1 MTSALQQDSEI
12 LLYFIFMQLLFATG
26 GESSEMSV
34 LLAGE
39 REGTN
44 TVWQRGT
51 PHLAPHSE
59 SWDSL
64 KGKILKVG
72 YWPQTDDGF
81 VPLNRA

>member
-44 TVWQRGT
+44 TVWQTGS

-64 KGKILKVG
+64 KGRSLRWYIGHRLMMV
-72 YWPQTDDGF
+72 
-81 VPLNRA
+81 LSL